1 MKPSDFM
8 THPFASVMQNAESEI
23 VARNIM
29 AILSRTGDTFRLLTW
44 EEYKTE
50 RLKDGNFSENEK
62 PYFTDVIG
70 YCESEDTAKL
80 FSKAWN
86 K

>member
-29 AILSRTGDTFRLLTW
+29 AILSRTGDTFRPLTW

-50 RLKDGNFSENEK
+50 RLKDGNFSENEES
-62 PYFTDVIG
+62 YFIDVIG
-70 YCESEDTAKL
+70 YCESEKTAKL